1 MRWSPAL
8 DVYGSLD
15 GVQKSYT
22 TPEKY
27 SGISCRLFR
36 NEGSAG
42 RFRDVTRPAG
52 IFSSQSKAMGVAV
65 CDIDGDGWPDLAVSN
80 DTEPNFLFHNQ
91 GNMTFKEV
99 ATEAGIA
106 VSDEGRGLGDA
117 DLTSDGPSEPG
128 ESGMGLS
135 IIRAIAD
142 EVEVGA
148 GPDGRGTRVRFACK
162 L

>member
-1 MRWSPAL
+1 MNGRIVLEVPAKPEFL
-8 DVYGSLD
+8 LLARLAAT
-15 GVQKSYT
+15 GV
-22 TPEKY
+22 
-27 SGISCRLFR
+27 GR
-36 NEGSAG
+36 SAG
-42 RFRDVTRPAG
+42 ASEETIADL
-52 IFSSQSKAMGVAV
+52 K
-65 CDIDGDGWPDLAVSN
+65 LAV
-80 DTEPNFLFHNQ
+80 
-91 GNMTFKEV
+91 
-99 ATEAGIA
+99 TEAVANAVRHAYPPDSPGRVSVELSADGGRLEIA

>member
-1 MRWSPAL
+1 MNGRVVLEVPAKPEFL
-8 DVYGSLD
+8 LLARLAAT
-15 GVQKSYT
+15 GV
-22 TPEKY
+22 
-27 SGISCRLFR
+27 GR
-36 NEGSAG
+36 SAG
-42 RFRDVTRPAG
+42 ASEETIADL
-52 IFSSQSKAMGVAV
+52 K
-65 CDIDGDGWPDLAVSN
+65 LAV
-80 DTEPNFLFHNQ
+80 
-91 GNMTFKEV
+91 
-99 ATEAGIA
+99 TEAVANAVRHAYPPDSPGRVSVELSADGGRLEIA

-117 DLTSDGPSEPG
+117 ELTSDGPSEPG

>member
-1 MRWSPAL
+1 MNGRVVLEVPAKPEFL
-8 DVYGSLD
+8 LLARLAAT
-15 GVQKSYT
+15 GV
-22 TPEKY
+22 
-27 SGISCRLFR
+27 GR
-36 NEGSAG
+36 SAG
-42 RFRDVTRPAG
+42 ASEETIADL
-52 IFSSQSKAMGVAV
+52 K
-65 CDIDGDGWPDLAVSN
+65 LAV
-80 DTEPNFLFHNQ
+80 
-91 GNMTFKEV
+91 
-99 ATEAGIA
+99 TEAVANAVRHAYPPDSPGRVSVELSADGGRLQIA

-117 DLTSDGPSEPG
+117 ELTSDGPSEPG

>member
-1 MRWSPAL
+1 MNGRVVLEVPAKPEFL
-8 DVYGSLD
+8 LLARLAAT
-15 GVQKSYT
+15 GV
-22 TPEKY
+22 
-27 SGISCRLFR
+27 GR
-36 NEGSAG
+36 SAG
-42 RFRDVTRPAG
+42 ASEETIADL
-52 IFSSQSKAMGVAV
+52 K
-65 CDIDGDGWPDLAVSN
+65 LAV
-80 DTEPNFLFHNQ
+80 
-91 GNMTFKEV
+91 
-99 ATEAGIA
+99 TEAVANAVRHAYPPDSPGRVSVELSADGGRLEIA
-106 VSDEGRGLGDA
+106 VSDEGRGLCDA